1 MSFSTKWLG
10 HRVGQL
16 EVGLDVLDANSSKL
30 DPVLDV
36 VVVDVNMLR
45 PVRFCL
51 SGGPFNTTTVILI
64 YPYVICVLIIEGY
77 IKL

>member
-1 MSFSTKWLG
+1 MPLSTEWLG
-10 HRVGQL
+10 HRVCQL
-16 EVGLDVLDANSSKL
+16 EVGLDVLDADPPKL

-36 VVVDVNMLR
+36 VVVDVNMLG

-51 SGGPFNTTTVILI
+51 SGGPFDTTTVILI